1 MIPSHMTRAVF
12 PDVPVGMVTTEAP
25 ASFSLATLG
34 NGPLMTAV
42 VHASDHPGVIGMRV
56 FAYADEIPHL
66 DLSLIRHR
74 GRATTLTEWTP
85 VQPGT
90 LRIGPTLRL
99 APLSVPGVVEIL
111 DFLPRYETVEAA

>member
-1 MIPSHMTRAVF
+1 MTPSHITRAVF
-12 PDVPVGMVTTEAP
+12 PNVPVGVVTTEAP
-25 ASFSLATLG
+25 ISFNLATLG
-34 NGPLMTAV
+34 TGPLMTAV
-42 VHASDHPGVIGMRV
+42 VHASGLPGVIGMRV
-56 FAYADEIPHL
+56 FAHADEIPYL

-90 LRIGPTLRL
+90 LRIGPTLKL
-99 APLSVPGVVEIL
+99 ALLSVPEVVEIL